1 MNLHFSGIA
10 LCEEVLHS
18 HSPEIH
24 VIRVKKARK
33 KPRGLALYRFGLC
46 AKKIYLNLLKE
57 KPIEK
62 FIVHSHERCD
72 FHHITTFHGP
82 PFAQIREKPFWK
94 RLSIRVLAHLSLE
107 RRELLAPSVSKV
119 APNSELIFRSLMRHS
134 HSGDNLGPGA
144 VGDQPPYCEIF
155 F

>member
-1 MNLHFSGIA
+1 
-10 LCEEVLHS
+10 
-18 HSPEIH
+18 
-24 VIRVKKARK
+24 
-33 KPRGLALYRFGLC
+33 
-46 AKKIYLNLLKE
+46 
-57 KPIEK
+57 
-62 FIVHSHERCD
+62 VHSHERYD

-82 PFAQIREKPFWK
+82 RFAQIREKSVWNK
-94 RLSIRVLAHLSLE
+94 LSIRVLTHLCLE

-144 VGDQPPYCEIF
+144 VGDQPPCCEIF

>member
-10 LCEEVLHS
+10 LREEALHP
-18 HSPEIH
+18 HSPEIE
-24 VIRVKKARK
+24 VIRVKKARSR
-33 KPRGLALYRFGLC
+33 PRWLALYRFGLC

-57 KPIEK
+57 RPIEK